1 MYHLTSISR
10 TFSSGYETTFK
21 KSFAT
26 LEEAANYIHDEWYDE
41 YCQDYEFPLEWDEE
55 DRGCAFP
62 KKEEFT
68 LESIK
73 IKMGKK
79 SRLVLI
85 DGYSQYAALVP
96 NEVVLEFY

>member
-10 TFSSGYETTFK
+10 TFSSGYESTYK

-26 LEEAANYIHDEWYDE
+26 LEEAATYIHDEWYDE
-41 YCQDYEFPLEWDEE
+41 YCQDFDFPSEWDEE

-68 LESIK
+68 LEAIK
-73 IKMGKK
+73 SKMGKK
-79 SRLVLI
+79 NRLVLL
-85 DGYSQYAALVP
+85 DAFSQYAYLRP
-96 NEVVLEFY
+96 NEVMLEFY

>member
-10 TFSSGYETTFK
+10 TMSSGFESTYK

-26 LEEAANYIHDEWYDE
+26 LEEAATYIHDEWYDE
-41 YCQDYEFPLEWDEE
+41 YCQDFDFPSEWDEE

-68 LESIK
+68 LEAIK
-73 IKMGKK
+73 SKMGKK
-79 SRLVLI
+79 NRLVLL
-85 DGYSQYAALVP
+85 DAFSQYAYLRP
-96 NEVVLEFY
+96 NEVMLEFY

>member
-1 MYHLTSISR
+1 MYHLTSTSR
-10 TFSSGYETTFK
+10 TLSSGFESTFK

-26 LEEAANYIHDEWYDE
+26 LEEAATYIHDVWYDDFCE
-41 YCQDYEFPLEWDEE
+41 DFEFPLEWDEE

-68 LESIK
+68 PEAIK
-73 IKMGKK
+73 SRIGKK
-79 SRLVLI
+79 RKLVLI
-85 DGYSQYAALVP
+85 EGYSQYAALVP